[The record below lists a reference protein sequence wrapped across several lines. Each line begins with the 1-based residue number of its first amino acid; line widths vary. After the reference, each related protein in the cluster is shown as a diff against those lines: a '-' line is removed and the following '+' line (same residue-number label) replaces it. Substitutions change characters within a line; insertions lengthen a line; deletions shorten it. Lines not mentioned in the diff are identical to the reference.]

1 MRRDDI
7 GRAAA
12 RGNGDRDPRPQAGE
26 AMARALAEAAAAGE
40 AGEVPVG
47 AALVDGAGNVV
58 AAAGNRVERDHD
70 PTAHAE
76 MIVLREGARRLG
88 EKRLAGCDLT
98 VTLEPCP
105 MCAAAI
111 GLAHIRRLYFAAYDP
126 KGGGVEH
133 GPRIFD
139 QPTSHHRPEIY
150 GGIAERAAS
159 DLLRRFFRARRRAS
173 PAAD

>member
-1 MRRDDI
+1 MRSDDI

-12 RGNGDRDPRPQAGE
+12 GGNGM
-26 AMARALAEAAAAGE
+26 MARALAEAAAAGA

-47 AALVDGAGNVV
+47 AVLVDAARTII

-76 MIVLREGARRLG
+76 MLVLREGAARQG
-88 EKRLAGCDLT
+88 EKRLDGCDLY

-111 GLAHIRRLYFAAYDP
+111 GLAHVRRLYFAAYDA

-139 QPTSHHRPEIY
+139 QPTCHHRPEIY
-150 GGIAERAAS
+150 GGIAEAAAGE
-159 DLLRRFFRARRRAS
+159 LLRRFFRERR
-173 PAAD
+173 

>member
-1 MRRDDI
+1 
-7 GRAAA
+7 
-12 RGNGDRDPRPQAGE
+12 
-26 AMARALAEAAAAGE
+26 MARALDEAAAAGG

-47 AALVDGAGNVV
+47 AALADSAGVII

-76 MIVLREGARRLG
+76 MLALRAGAARLG
-88 EKRLAGCDLT
+88 LKRLAGCDLY

-111 GLAHIRRLYFAAYDP
+111 ALAHIRRLYFAAYDP

-133 GPRIFD
+133 GPRIFA
-139 QPTSHHRPEIY
+139 QPTCHHRLEIY
-150 GGIAERAAS
+150 GGIAERAAGE
-159 DLLRRFFRARRRAS
+159 LLRRFFRARR
-173 PAAD
+173 